1 MEPKNHK
8 HYELMKLWGWDED
21 KMRVEIARA
30 QIKSAALNQVYSDE
44 NYKDNP
50 QALHERTKELKKLG
64 YVD

>member
-1 MEPKNHK
+1 
-8 HYELMKLWGWDED
+8 MKLWGWDED